1 LVLRRFTVTSKHK
14 WAARA
19 VVLGVSATVLTGVTA
34 GSASAAGS
42 TCTPPGQR
50 PSGPVTLALRPL
62 IGDPGYNNGALPL
75 GDSIFF
81 VTGTLDA
88 VVCPLLP

>member
-1 LVLRRFTVTSKHK
+1 MTSKQK

-19 VVLGVSATVLTGVTA
+19 AVVGL
-34 GSASAAGS
+34 SASALMGVSTSSAEALGS

-50 PSGPVTLALRPL
+50 PSGPITTLLAPL
-62 IGDPGYNNGALPL
+62 LGWPGYPSTPL
-75 GDSIFF
+75 GDAPFA
-81 VTGTLDA
+81 VTGALDA

>member
-1 LVLRRFTVTSKHK
+1 MTSTKR
-14 WAARA
+14 WTIRAA
-19 VVLGVSATVLTGVTA
+19 VLGIGATALTGAMTITS
-34 GSASAAGS
+34 GSASALGS

-50 PSGPVTLALRPL
+50 PSGPVTLALRPI
-62 IGDPGYNNGALPL
+62 IGDPGYNNGILPL
-75 GDSIFF
+75 PETIFA

>member
-1 LVLRRFTVTSKHK
+1 MTSKHK

-19 VVLGVSATVLTGVTA
+19 AVVGLSATVLVGLSTGSS
-34 GSASAAGS
+34 SALGS

-50 PSGPVTLALRPL
+50 PSGPVTLALRPI
-62 IGDPGYNNGALPL
+62 IGDPGYNNGLLPL
-75 GDSIFF
+75 GDSIFA